1 MDKDQSGMI
10 EFEEFIHILDHPMIK
25 LSKPE
30 IQESLSDC
38 FK

>member
-1 MDKDQSGMI
+1 MDQDQSGMI

-25 LSKPE
+25 LSKTE
-30 IQESLSDC
+30 IQGTLLEC